1 MSSVTLKE
9 RIQSV
14 PEEYLDEISEY
25 IDYILFKVNRQKE
38 KNLQNVSRYFGCIS
52 KEIDGIKVQRS
63 IRNEKFSCFMQKA
76 FMELIPKEVPE

>member
-1 MSSVTLKE
+1 MKE

-38 KNLQNVSRYFGCIS
+38 ENPQNVSRYFGCIS

-63 IRNEKFSCFMQKA
+63 IRNEEFCCLFAESFHRVDSERSA
-76 FMELIPKEVPE
+76 